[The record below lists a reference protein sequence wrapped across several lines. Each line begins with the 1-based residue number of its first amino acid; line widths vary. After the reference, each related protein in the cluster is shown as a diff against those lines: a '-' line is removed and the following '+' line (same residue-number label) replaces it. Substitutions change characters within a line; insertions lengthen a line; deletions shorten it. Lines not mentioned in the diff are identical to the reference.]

1 MAVEPRIGA
10 MSVDHNKTL
19 YGIPDY
25 GIPVPLAGPLK
36 TPEIAFYKRETQ
48 QGVIKL
54 AVTSYNPKTGA
65 LIQSVDPVYGYAH
78 TTERAVLIFFYWT
91 RNDLMPEIGRAS
103 CRERVCKYV
112 SIPGAAV
119 SLKKKQK

>member
-65 LIQSVDPVYGYAH
+65 MIQSVDTVYGYAH
-78 TTERAVLIFFYWT
+78 PPDRAVLIFFSWQ
-91 RNDLMPEIGRAS
+91 RQDLRSEESRVGKWGVVPGRARGS
-103 CRERVCKYV
+103 
-112 SIPGAAV
+112 
-119 SLKKKQK
+119 